1 MEFSR
6 AERQIIYKRTNGRCH
21 VCGNKVYFTNYGQF
35 GERGAWEI
43 DHSRAV
49 ATGGTDRLNNLLP
62 ACISCNR
69 SKGTVSSRAERARHG
84 RKRAPLSSE
93 RRAAAK
99 RDNAVVG
106 SVIGGVVLGALA
118 GPWGAAAGAAAGAYL
133 GAQVDP
139 DAD

>member
-1 MEFSR
+1 MELSNADR
-6 AERQIIYKRTNGRCH
+6 RVIYDRTSGHCH
-21 VCGNKVYFTNYGQF
+21 VCGQKVYFTNYGRF

-69 SKGTVSSRAERARHG
+69 SKGTVSSRAARSRYG
-84 RKRAPLSSE
+84 RRRAPLSSE

-99 RDNAVVG
+99 RDNAITG
-106 SVIGGVVLGALA
+106 GVIGGVVGLVG
-118 GPWGAAAGAAAGAYL
+118 GPWGVAAGAAAGAYL
-133 GAQVDP
+133 GSQIDP